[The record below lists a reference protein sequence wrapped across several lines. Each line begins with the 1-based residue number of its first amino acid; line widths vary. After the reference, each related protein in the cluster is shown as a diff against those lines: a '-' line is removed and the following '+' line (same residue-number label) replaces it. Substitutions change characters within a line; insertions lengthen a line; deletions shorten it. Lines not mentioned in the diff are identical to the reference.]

1 MSDNPSRIKQEI
13 TVLVVEDNWLFS
25 EMLCEVIQALRPQW
39 RIYEAIDGQ
48 EGLRFAQTKQPDLI
62 ILDYYMPLAD
72 GYQLASALKLHP
84 ETANIP
90 LILTTSE
97 DYMHPQIL
105 RLRGLCQGA
114 LYKPFSLVQ
123 LEQVLEQLAPLAP
136 VTEFQATRNEAFAV
150 LAAA

>member
-1 MSDNPSRIKQEI
+1 MSDNQSKMKQDI

-25 EMLCEVIQALRPQW
+25 EMLCEVIQALRPDW

-62 ILDYYMPLAD
+62 ILDFYMPIAD
-72 GYQLASALKLHP
+72 GYQLACALKLHP

-97 DYMHPQIL
+97 DATHPQIAPL
-105 RLRGLCQGA
+105 RSLCQAA
-114 LYKPFSLVQ
+114 LYKPFSLLQ
-123 LEQVLEQLAPLAP
+123 LERVLEQWAPP
-136 VTEFQATRNEAFAV
+136 ATFAAFEPLHGEPFAV
-150 LAAA
+150 LAA

>member
-1 MSDNPSRIKQEI
+1 MSDNPSRIKQDI

-25 EMLCEVIQALRPQW
+25 EMLCEVIQALRPHW

-48 EGLRFAQTKQPDLI
+48 EGLRFAQTQQPDLI

-72 GYQLASALKLHP
+72 GYQLACALKLHP
-84 ETANIP
+84 ETAKIP

-114 LYKPFSLVQ
+114 LYKPFSLIQ
-123 LEQVLEQLAPLAP
+123 LEQVLEQLAPRSP
-136 VTEFQATRNEAFAV
+136 VAEFEATRSEPFAV
-150 LAAA
+150 LAAV